1 MMLLML
7 RLFWGGG
14 IGNWEAHD
22 AADAAAVLG
31 GPSEIGRRMML
42 LMLLLF
48 WGAAWGTGRPMM
60 LLMLLLFWGR
70 GIGNREAHD
79 AADAAV
85 VLAMMLLMLLLFL
98 GRHRKPG
105 GRQ

>member
-14 IGNWEAHD
+14 IGNREAHD

-31 GPSEIGRRMML
+31 GGM
-42 LMLLLF
+42 
-48 WGAAWGTGRPMM
+48 
-60 LLMLLLFWGR
+60 
-70 GIGNREAHD
+70 GNREAHD

-85 VLAMMLLMLLLFL
+85 VL
-98 GRHRKPG
+98 G
-105 GRQ
+105 GGIGNR